1 MWDKIGVGDWYY
13 ALGVQIVDVCL
24 QKRDRAG
31 GLVALDEV
39 MRDVRKLRSIPP
51 AKKPNSTAPATTTT
65 TTADISEADVQRA
78 IETLDPL
85 GCGYTVIKVGGKKV
99 VRCSPGGLDKDSL
112 VVVEAAGQTG
122 RGAVTR
128 DEVQAFTEKE
138 SGEAWTMNRVE
149 QAIEKALMDDGM
161 IWLDENTEGTT
172 VKREYWSPA
181 LFVME

>member
-24 QKRDRAG
+24 QKRDRGG

-39 MRDVRKLRSIPP
+39 MRDVRKLRSIPSGTTTT
-51 AKKPNSTAPATTTT
+51 PNGKATTTS
-65 TTADISEADVQRA
+65 TADISESDVQRA
-78 IETLDPL
+78 IDALDPL
-85 GCGYTVIKVGGKKV
+85 GCGYTIIQVGGKKV

-112 VVVEAAGQTG
+112 VVVEAAQDTG

-128 DEVQAFTEKE
+128 DEVQTYAQRQ
-138 SGEAWTMNRVE
+138 SGEPWTMDRVE
-149 QAIEKALMDDGM
+149 HAIEKALMTDGM
-161 IWLDENTEGTT
+161 VWVDEYNDGVT